1 MTILPEF
8 GSVFGIGKNIRNI
21 KNYWLW
27 IQAALPNPV
36 IKVMLTTAPTPRNLT
51 HGYFLFYSDSYLEE
65 EKSVTYW
72 PVQIPTYA
80 HFTYEEVELT
90 HFINV
95 RAGVKAESKPQ
106 RVNPNSSSYFRVSP
120 CCLFRLTLCWQKEK
134 KVSQSNYVIPVN
146 NDSLKPAFDVLP
158 APRLSVQEVSLV
170 CSHEVYSEM
179 AFSSAVLGKNR
190 LLTQQ
195 TLFLSL
201 KIPLLWMMPAFLM
214 GNRKRVQFLCRTIQ
228 AFSQGRM
235 ILGKVTGI
243 SLQALS
249 RSRLQR
255 ILACFSLT
263 LTITSAAPPCPLAKQ
278 GHACENALHLIPE

>member
-1 MTILPEF
+1 MIHLSQLLMSCLLP
-8 GSVFGIGKNIRNI
+8 
-21 KNYWLW
+21 
-27 IQAALPNPV
+27 
-36 IKVMLTTAPTPRNLT
+36 
-51 HGYFLFYSDSYLEE
+51 GY
-65 EKSVTYW
+65 
-72 PVQIPTYA
+72 Q
-80 HFTYEEVELT
+80 
-90 HFINV
+90 
-95 RAGVKAESKPQ
+95 
-106 RVNPNSSSYFRVSP
+106 FRK
-120 CCLFRLTLCWQKEK
+120 C
-134 KVSQSNYVIPVN
+134 
-146 NDSLKPAFDVLP
+146 
-158 APRLSVQEVSLV
+158 SLV

>member
-158 APRLSVQEVSLV
+158 APRLSVQEVLSGLFPRGVFWDGLLIGCAGKEPTIDTADTLPFPKDSTSLDDASFPDGEQEKGPV
-170 CSHEVYSEM
+170 
-179 AFSSAVLGKNR
+179 
-190 LLTQQ
+190 
-195 TLFLSL
+195 
-201 KIPLLWMMPAFLM
+201 
-214 GNRKRVQFLCRTIQ
+214 
-228 AFSQGRM
+228 
-235 ILGKVTGI
+235 
-243 SLQALS
+243 SLQDHSSIFPGQDDPWESYRNFPAGSVAL
-249 RSRLQR
+249 
-255 ILACFSLT
+255 
-263 LTITSAAPPCPLAKQ
+263 
-278 GHACENALHLIPE
+278 